1 MNYKQIAGERAA
13 EFVENGMIVGLG
25 TGTTAF
31 FTIQKIAEKVSQGL
45 KITGVCT
52 SEKTRLLAERFKIP
66 YVDIDHVERIDLT
79 IDGADEVDPR
89 GNGIKGGG
97 GALLYEKIAASVSTQ
112 IIWVI
117 ERRKL
122 VDRLGDFPLPVE
134 IMPWGHKHCLQA
146 LTEKGYNP
154 QLRLSGKTAF
164 RTDSGHYIADL
175 HTGPMQDPFELEAD
189 LQKITGVVEN
199 GLFLNFVNKAVVA
212 SQDTVDIITY
222 R

>member
-1 MNYKQIAGERAA
+1 MNIKQIAGERAA
-13 EFVENGMIVGLG
+13 DFVEDGMVLGLG
-25 TGTTAF
+25 TGSTAF
-31 FTIQKIAEKVSQGL
+31 FTIQKIGEKVSQGL

-52 SEKTRLLAERFKIP
+52 SEETRLLAESLKIP
-66 YVDIDHVERIDLT
+66 YVDLDDVEKIDLT
-79 IDGADEVDPR
+79 IDGADEVDPM

-117 ERRKL
+117 EQRKL
-122 VDRLGDFPLPVE
+122 VDRLGNFPLPVE
-134 IMPWGHKHCLQA
+134 IMPYGHKHCLQS

-154 QLRLSGKTAF
+154 QLRISGKKAYL
-164 RTDSGHYIADL
+164 TDGGHYIADL
-175 HTGPMQDPFELEAD
+175 HTGLMEDPFELEAD

-199 GLFLNFVNKAVVA
+199 GLFLNTANKAIVA
-212 SQDTVDIITY
+212 SNEAVDIITY